1 MASQIREKSST
12 DIYHVVLRGIN
23 KQVIFEDEED
33 FRKFL
38 FILSDCKETC
48 EFQLYAY
55 CLMSNHIHL
64 LIRTGKEPLGKIFQ
78 KLECSFVHW
87 YNKKYER
94 CGHLFQN
101 RFKSIPV
108 QSKEAFL
115 TVLRYILQNP
125 MKAGIENVP
134 GSYPWSSYF
143 SYAGPADG
151 LTDIGPV
158 LRLFTSTDEML
169 SFLCQKNDDCGLEA
183 NENRY
188 YVTDEKASEIM
199 YSVTGCSS
207 VSEFQKFEKPV
218 QKKYAAE
225 LKKHHLSL
233 NLIVRITGMSKTT
246 VYRATRK

>member
-1 MASQIREKSST
+1 
-12 DIYHVVLRGIN
+12 
-23 KQVIFEDEED
+23 
-33 FRKFL
+33 
-38 FILSDCKETC
+38 
-48 EFQLYAY
+48 
-55 CLMSNHIHL
+55 MSNHIHL
-64 LIRTGKEPLGKIFQ
+64 LIRTGKEPIGKIFQ
-78 KLECSFVHW
+78 KLECRFVHW
-87 YNKKYER
+87 YNNKYER

-143 SYAGPADG
+143 SYAGAADG

-233 NLIVRITGMSKTT
+233 NQIVRITGMSKTT